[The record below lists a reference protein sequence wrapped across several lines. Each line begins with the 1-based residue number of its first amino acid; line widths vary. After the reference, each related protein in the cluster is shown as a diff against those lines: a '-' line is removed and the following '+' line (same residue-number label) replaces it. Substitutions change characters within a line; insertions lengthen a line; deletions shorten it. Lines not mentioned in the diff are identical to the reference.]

1 MYKSQK
7 EKIKIKM
14 NGEPGHGIVS
24 QCIKEWR
31 EYLVQE
37 KGDSI
42 KKIQAMQIKNTF
54 KSQAVVP
61 QTTHKQEDSEETRK
75 RLKKASPPT
84 EKADDKTVTQTDPV
98 EKKEVAI
105 STAEN
110 SVKEENT
117 MPSSVNPAKEHKSIK
132 KSSAAPTTTKDIKDV
147 KEKINVPK
155 ASKELEKGKAKEEV
169 ISKEVA
175 DKKLAN
181 KLKYQ
186 KKKQAEKEKSAG
198 LSSSGTTKVAP
209 NKSKNSSDVP
219 QKKEKKEE
227 KIPLQNDQVCIDKKL
242 GKVDAPA
249 DTPRPNLISPLSLFE
264 KMNPTAAVAGQD
276 SLVIV
281 QKPSAEPV
289 ITSEDSKSTITKS
302 TNSAIPEK
310 QDAPIVKAGK
320 ESIKPSL
327 VSSHEGI
334 SENKISPVTKTEKEK
349 EEAPASASSDSSHI
363 NTSFIPIH
371 KTASIGK
378 EVLSVEVESK
388 KEVFISES
396 SPALKESAS
405 PQKPSTSLNTASPS
419 KKAETN
425 TESVNVRPSV
435 ISNVSEKEPVSA
447 LFVQKESI
455 PDIIKVDKKDLLK
468 KSYNE
473 SSTEIDN
480 QKSKNI
486 HLSST
491 LSVAHSVDES
501 NFERLLPL
509 KNEITVEVPKKEAPM
524 APAPHIPNKIVN
536 DRRKDRPNQSF
547 VGLKPEELKEKTFEL
562 NKLLMG
568 FKNKIKKEQPHQ
580 EKQPEPQ
587 KKNDTSAEQKEK
599 EKQAEPELVFT
610 PVIDFSDDDS
620 ARGINYNKKWVDS
633 PSLPRKLLMQS
644 EDQAEKIFG
653 SSVNTKVNLKEMFST
668 LTNLPADS
676 PTKMT

>member
-14 NGEPGHGIVS
+14 NREPGHGVVS

-37 KGDSI
+37 KGASI

-54 KSQAVVP
+54 KSQAVMP

-75 RLKKASPPT
+75 RLKKVSPPT
-84 EKADDKTVTQTDPV
+84 EKMDDKAVIQADLV
-98 EKKEVAI
+98 EKKEVGI
-105 STAEN
+105 STAKN

-117 MPSSVNPAKEHKSIK
+117 TPSSVNPAIEHKSIK
-132 KSSAAPTTTKDIKDV
+132 KSSAAPTTTKGIKDV
-147 KEKINVPK
+147 KAKINVSK

-169 ISKEVA
+169 ISKEA
-175 DKKLAN
+175 YDKKIAN

-198 LSSSGTTKVAP
+198 LNNSRNTKVVL
-209 NKSKNSSDVP
+209 NKSKDSSDVP

-227 KIPLQNDQVCIDKKL
+227 KIPLQNDQMCIDKKL
-242 GKVDAPA
+242 GKADTPA
-249 DTPRPNLISPLSLFE
+249 NTPRPNLISPLSLFE

-281 QKPSAEPV
+281 QKPPAEP
-289 ITSEDSKSTITKS
+289 TFASENSKSTVAKS
-302 TNSAIPEK
+302 ANSTAPEK
-310 QDAPIVKAGK
+310 QDVPTVKAEK
-320 ESIKPSL
+320 EGIKPAL
-327 VSSHEGI
+327 ASSQEGI
-334 SENKISPVTKTEKEK
+334 SENKVSPVIKTEKEK
-349 EEAPASASSDSSHI
+349 EEAPASASSDISHI

-371 KTASIGK
+371 TTTSIGK
-378 EVLSVEVESK
+378 DVLSVEVESK
-388 KEVFISES
+388 KEILISES

-405 PQKPSTSLNTASPS
+405 PQKPSTSLNTASS
-419 KKAETN
+419 TKKAEAN

-468 KSYNE
+468 KLYNE

-509 KNEITVEVPKKEAPM
+509 KNEITVEVPKKEAP
-524 APAPHIPNKIVN
+524 AASAPHIPNKIVN
-536 DRRKDRPNQSF
+536 NRRKDRPNQSF

-568 FKNKIKKEQPHQ
+568 FKNKIKKEQPPQ
-580 EKQPEPQ
+580 QKQPEPQ
-587 KKNDTSAEQKEK
+587 KNKDASDEQKEK
-599 EKQAEPELVFT
+599 PAEPEQVFT